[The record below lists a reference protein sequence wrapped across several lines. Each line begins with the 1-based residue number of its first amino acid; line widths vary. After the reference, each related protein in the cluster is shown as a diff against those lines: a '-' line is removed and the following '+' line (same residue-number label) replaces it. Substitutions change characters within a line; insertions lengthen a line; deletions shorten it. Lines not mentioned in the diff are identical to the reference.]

1 MAAITSL
8 PPGVTQDPNTG
19 LYILTNSAG
28 KTTRTGAQ
36 TQEELNS
43 LAASF
48 SSGRSTTVT
57 SINPVSG
64 NPDTVT
70 FDPAAIIQQESD
82 RNAALIADRAARKA
96 RNDAFRA
103 ANPDPQS
110 TVPPA
115 QGTVITP
122 AAYAAAVTATDT
134 VTNTPSI
141 LPLSPAPNSVQ
152 PPPGINAPAPTESPS
167 QPTVLAGQEVPRFT
181 RAPDVVT
188 ETPTQS
194 TFVGDLAVE
203 PLQQPADDFA
213 GLDEAIA
220 LQKQPD
226 LGELGINTDQLPRD
240 QIQIDENGEPLPE
253 ATPDEKI
260 NAQLQA
266 DNPYSQAQ
274 SDAELEEKNADIQA
288 QFESGS
294 ARGLAPPISSSLA
307 DTRSQATQQN
317 ARNANLGLDWRVK
330 LSLAKKSAYLYNAP
344 GNAGILAPLRATG
357 GIVFPYTPSIQVT
370 YAAHYDPT
378 EITHSNYKIF
388 QYKSSSV
395 DSINITC
402 DFTAQDTYEAN
413 YLLAVI
419 HFLRSVTKMFYGQD
433 NLPTN
438 GTPPPL
444 CYLTGMGEYQF
455 NNHPLAIGSFT
466 MNLPNDV
473 DYIRATPNPSSPP
486 GVDQSAANN
495 KNNDIDPAAARKFG
509 SSVPERGDNPPTKFT
524 SNNTGGTVDPTYVPT
539 KMIIQITAY
548 PIVTRNDISKEF
560 SLRDYA
566 TGALI
571 NRKSGGGM
579 W

>member
-8 PPGVTQDPNTG
+8 PPGVTQDSVTG

-43 LAASF
+43 VAASWL
-48 SSGRSTTVT
+48 SGRSTTVT
-57 SINPVSG
+57 SISLSTGDPV
-64 NPDTVT
+64 TAT

-82 RNAALIADRAARKA
+82 RNVALIADRAARKA
-96 RNDAFRA
+96 RNDAWRA
-103 ANPDPQS
+103 ANPDPQA
-110 TVPPA
+110 TAPPA
-115 QGTVITP
+115 QGTVIQP
-122 AAYAAAVTATDT
+122 AAYAAATTATDT
-134 VTNTPSI
+134 VTNIPSI
-141 LPLSPAPNSVQ
+141 LPLSPATNSVQ
-152 PPPGINAPAPTESPS
+152 PPPGIDAPAPTESPS
-167 QPTVLAGQEVPRFT
+167 QPIVLASLGLPRFGLL
-181 RAPDVVT
+181 APAVVA
-188 ETPTQS
+188 EEQVPGGGGEGDSQ
-194 TFVGDLAVE
+194 TFQEQKDVE
-203 PLQQPADDFA
+203 P
-213 GLDEAIA
+213 
-220 LQKQPD
+220 
-226 LGELGINTDQLPRD
+226 GELGLPPGSVPD
-240 QIQIDENGEPLPE
+240 TVLPE
-253 ATPDEKI
+253 
-260 NAQLQA
+260 
-266 DNPYSQAQ
+266 
-274 SDAELEEKNADIQA
+274 
-288 QFESGS
+288 ESEFGS
-294 ARGLAPPISSSLA
+294 AKGLGPISSSLA
-307 DTRSQATQQN
+307 DTQSQATQQN

-330 LSLAKKSAYLYNAP
+330 LSLAAKSNYLYRAT
-344 GNAGILAPLRATG
+344 GNAGILAPLLATG

-370 YAAHYDPT
+370 YAAHYDTT

-419 HFLRSVTKMFYGQD
+419 HFLRSVTKMFYGND

-473 DYIRATPNPSSPP
+473 DYIRATPNPSSPL
-486 GVDQSAANN
+486 GEDQSAANN
-495 KNNDIDPAAARKFG
+495 KNNDIDPAADRKFG
-509 SSVPERGDNPPTKFT
+509 SCVPEAGDNPPTKFT
-524 SNNTGGTVDPTYVPT
+524 SNNKGGTVDPTYVPT

-548 PIVTRNDISKEF
+548 PIVTRKDISKEF

>member
-43 LAASF
+43 VAASWL
-48 SSGRSTTVT
+48 SGRSTTVT
-57 SINPVSG
+57 SISLSTGDPV
-64 NPDTVT
+64 TAT

-96 RNDAFRA
+96 SNDAWRA
-103 ANPDPQS
+103 ANPDPQA

-115 QGTVITP
+115 QGTVISP
-122 AAYAAAVTATDT
+122 AAYAAATTATDN
-134 VTNTPSI
+134 VTNIPSI
-141 LPLSPAPNSVQ
+141 LPLSPATNSVQ
-152 PPPGINAPAPTESPS
+152 PPPGINAPAPTESPL
-167 QPTVLAGQEVPRFT
+167 QPTVLAGRPLPRFT
-181 RAPDVVT
+181 RAPDVVNEAEEPVT
-188 ETPTQS
+188 RVGSVVPIIVNEVPRVGSEDVGIIITPIQDKKEVES
-194 TFVGDLAVE
+194 SELGD
-203 PLQQPADDFA
+203 
-213 GLDEAIA
+213 
-220 LQKQPD
+220 PD
-226 LGELGINTDQLPRD
+226 LDTVLP
-240 QIQIDENGEPLPE
+240 EEPLPV
-253 ATPDEKI
+253 P
-260 NAQLQA
+260 
-266 DNPYSQAQ
+266 
-274 SDAELEEKNADIQA
+274 
-288 QFESGS
+288 
-294 ARGLAPPISSSLA
+294 ARGLAPPISSA
-307 DTRSQATQQN
+307 EANTRSQATQQN

-330 LSLAKKSAYLYNAP
+330 LSLAAKSNYLYRAT
-344 GNAGILAPLRATG
+344 GNAGILAPLLATG

-370 YAAHYDPT
+370 YAAHYDTT

-419 HFLRSVTKMFYGQD
+419 HFLRSVTKMFYGND

-473 DYIRATPNPSSPP
+473 DYIRATPNPSSPL
-486 GVDQSAANN
+486 GEDQSAANI
-495 KNNDIDPAAARKFG
+495 KDNDISPAAARKFG
-509 SSVPERGDNPPTKFT
+509 SSVPGAGDNPPTKFT
-524 SNNTGGTVDPTYVPT
+524 SNNKGGTVDPTYVPT
-539 KMIIQITAY
+539 KMSIQITAY